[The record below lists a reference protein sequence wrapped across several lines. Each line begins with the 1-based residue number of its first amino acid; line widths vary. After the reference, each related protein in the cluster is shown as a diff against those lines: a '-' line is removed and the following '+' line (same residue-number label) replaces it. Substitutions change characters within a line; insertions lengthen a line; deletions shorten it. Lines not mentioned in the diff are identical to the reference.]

1 MKIETAKVQI
11 KTGDEVLIKRI
22 NLKGKI
28 LDCFTTGEEAV
39 IEVKLENGITTY
51 FFLSDI
57 DKFLTTN
64 SNE

>member
-28 LDCFTTGEEAV
+28 LDYFTTGEEAV

>member
-28 LDCFTTGEEAV
+28 LDYFTTGEEAV
-39 IEVKLENGITTY
+39 IEVELENGITTY

-57 DKFLTTN
+57 DKVLTTN
-64 SNE
+64 SSK

>member
-28 LDCFTTGEEAV
+28 LDYFTTGEEAV

-57 DKFLTTN
+57 DKVLTTN